1 MSVFKNEFSGFLHIV
16 LYCFAVIALFLC
28 VLLLTMVVQISCMSA
43 YTYDL
48 HEIDAIPYN
57 RTGLVLGTSKYLV
70 HGGINGFWTARINAA
85 SDLYHAGKI
94 SYIVVSGDNSHRNYN
109 EPRQMRKALIA
120 KGVPRDRIYL
130 DYAGFRTLDSVVR
143 IQRIFR
149 QKNITVI
156 SQDFQNERAIYIA
169 RQHGINAVGFNAESS
184 TDNIFTTDIREFFA
198 RIRCVLD
205 LHVWNSKPRFLGDAI
220 HIGDKNIDPKE
231 AQMLEDSQPPL
242 PADDIAEPEAGEEKT
257 EPGTAEEKTAGE
269 QNGRTE
275 DGRDESE
282 DSKDSNNGSISKSAR
297 SVPAGDDGFAFMDL
311 FSAR

>member
-16 LYCFAVIALFLC
+16 LYCSAVIALFLC

-242 PADDIAEPEAGEEKT
+242 PADDIADPEVGGGKT
-257 EPGTAEEKTAGE
+257 EPKAGREKSPGE
-269 QNGRTE
+269 QNSRTE
-275 DGRDESE
+275 DGRDGAEN
-282 DSKDSNNGSISKSAR
+282 SKDSKSESAR
-297 SVPAGDDGFAFMDL
+297 NAPTGDPGFAFMDL

>member
-16 LYCFAVIALFLC
+16 LYCFTVVFLLLC
-28 VLLLTMVVQISCMSA
+28 AVLLTLVVRISCMSS

-48 HEIDAIPYN
+48 HEIDSIPYN

-70 HGGINGFWTARINAA
+70 HGGINGFWTARIDAA

-120 KGVPRDRIYL
+120 KGVPQDRIYL

-156 SQDFQNERAIYIA
+156 SQDFQNERAIFIA
-169 RQHGINAVGFNAESS
+169 RQHGINAIGFNAESS

-205 LHVWNSKPRFLGDAI
+205 LYVWNSKPRFLGDAI
-220 HIGDKNIDPKE
+220 RIGDKNIDPKE
-231 AQMLEDSQPPL
+231 AQMLENGQKPL
-242 PADDIAEPEAGEEKT
+242 PADDIPAESDGDSESGSPESGGNAGI
-257 EPGTAEEKTAGE
+257 PAPDDRNFAW
-269 QNGRTE
+269 
-275 DGRDESE
+275 RD
-282 DSKDSNNGSISKSAR
+282 
-297 SVPAGDDGFAFMDL
+297 P
-311 FSAR
+311 FSR

>member
-48 HEIDAIPYN
+48 HEIDTIPYN

-242 PADDIAEPEAGEEKT
+242 PADDIADPEAGEEKT
-257 EPGTAEEKTAGE
+257 EPGTAEKKTAGE

>member
-16 LYCFAVIALFLC
+16 LYCFTVVFLLLC
-28 VLLLTMVVQISCMSA
+28 AVLLTLVVRISCMSS

-48 HEIDAIPYN
+48 HEIDSIPYN

-70 HGGINGFWTARINAA
+70 HGGINGFWTARIDAA

-120 KGVPRDRIYL
+120 KGVPQDRIYL

-156 SQDFQNERAIYIA
+156 SQDFQNERAIFIA
-169 RQHGINAVGFNAESS
+169 RQHGINAIGFNAESS

-205 LHVWNSKPRFLGDAI
+205 LYVWNSKPRFLGDAI
-220 HIGDKNIDPKE
+220 RIGDKNIDPKE
-231 AQMLEDSQPPL
+231 AQMLENGQKPL
-242 PADDIAEPEAGEEKT
+242 PADDIPAESDGDSESGSPESGGNAG
-257 EPGTAEEKTAGE
+257 
-269 QNGRTE
+269 
-275 DGRDESE
+275 
-282 DSKDSNNGSISKSAR
+282 I
-297 SVPAGDDGFAFMDL
+297 PAPYDRNFAWRYP
-311 FSAR
+311 FSR

>member
-242 PADDIAEPEAGEEKT
+242 PADDIADPEAGEEKN

>member
-16 LYCFAVIALFLC
+16 LYCSAVIALFLC

-242 PADDIAEPEAGEEKT
+242 PADDIADPEVGGGKT
-257 EPGTAEEKTAGE
+257 EPKAGREKSPGE
-269 QNGRTE
+269 QNSRTE
-275 DGRDESE
+275 DGRDGAEN
-282 DSKDSNNGSISKSAR
+282 SKDSKSESAR
-297 SVPAGDDGFAFMDL
+297 NAPPGDPGFAFMDL

>member
-16 LYCFAVIALFLC
+16 LYCFTVVFLLLC
-28 VLLLTMVVQISCMSA
+28 AVLLTLVVRISCMSS

-48 HEIDAIPYN
+48 HEIDSIPYN

-70 HGGINGFWTARINAA
+70 HGGINGFWTARIDAA

-120 KGVPRDRIYL
+120 KGVPQDRIYL

-156 SQDFQNERAIYIA
+156 SQDFQNERAIFIA
-169 RQHGINAVGFNAESS
+169 QQHGINAIGFNAESS

-205 LHVWNSKPRFLGDAI
+205 LYVWNSKPRFLGDAI
-220 HIGDKNIDPKE
+220 RIGDKNIDPKE
-231 AQMLEDSQPPL
+231 AQMLENGQKPL
-242 PADDIAEPEAGEEKT
+242 PADDIPA
-257 EPGTAEEKTAGE
+257 
-269 QNGRTE
+269 NS
-275 DGRDESE
+275 DGESE
-282 DSKDSNNGSISKSAR
+282 SDTESGGN
-297 SVPAGDDGFAFMDL
+297 AGILSPDDRNFAWRYP
-311 FSAR
+311 FSR

>member
-242 PADDIAEPEAGEEKT
+242 PADDIAEPEVTGEKT
-257 EPGTAEEKTAGE
+257 EPKSGEDKNRNPEEGKDRSD
-269 QNGRTE
+269 NSK
-275 DGRDESE
+275 DGNNSSSASESARNVPSE
-282 DSKDSNNGSISKSAR
+282 DR
-297 SVPAGDDGFAFMDL
+297 GFAFMDL